1 MKKNNTW
8 IKVVITIIILEVL
21 VGAVIFAYK
30 KLNAND
36 NKVSTD
42 DKIVQELYQ
51 KIAYYDIES
60 LDVMN
65 SRTMLYYGYKNVD
78 NKETINCDSVGITDD
93 TIGYSCIGEAEFT
106 KRSLIEEQ
114 IKNIYG
120 NNVTIETISF
130 ETDPNHYAFYD
141 PISDGYVL
149 YTKDEQINV
158 DPVNLKLDKAT
169 TDDDENIILTVN
181 ILDGVFGTVK
191 ETYNFTFTKD
201 NDNYYL
207 TSKELVTSKEE

>member
-21 VGAVIFAYK
+21 VGAVILAYK
-30 KLNAND
+30 KLNTND
-36 NKVSTD
+36 NKISTD

-65 SRTMLYYGYKNVD
+65 SRTMLYYGYKNVGE
-78 NKETINCDSVGITDD
+78 KTTINCDSVGITDD
-93 TIGYSCIGEAEFT
+93 TTGYSCVGDVEFT
-106 KRSLIEEQ
+106 KRDLIEDE
-114 IKNIYG
+114 IKDIYG
-120 NNVTIETISF
+120 NDVTIETTSF

-169 TDDDENIILTVN
+169 TDDDGNIILTVN
-181 ILDGVFGTVK
+181 ILDGVLNLQDQHLFVH
-191 ETYNFTFTKD
+191 
-201 NDNYYL
+201 L
-207 TSKELVTSKEE
+207 

>member
-65 SRTMLYYGYKNVD
+65 SRTMLYYGYKNVGE
-78 NKETINCDSVGITDD
+78 KTTINCDSVGITDD
-93 TIGYSCIGEAEFT
+93 TTGYSCVGDVEFT
-106 KRSLIEEQ
+106 KRDLIEDE
-114 IKNIYG
+114 IKDIYG
-120 NNVTIETISF
+120 NDVTIETTSF

-169 TDDDENIILTVN
+169 TDDDGNIILTVN

-201 NDNYYL
+201 NNNYYL

>member
-60 LDVMN
+60 LDVM
-65 SRTMLYYGYKNVD
+65 SPRIMLYYGYKNVD
-78 NKETINCDSVGITDD
+78 NKETISCDSVGITDD
-93 TIGYSCIGEAEFT
+93 TTGYSCVGDAEFT

-120 NNVTIETISF
+120 NNVTIETTSF
-130 ETDPNHYAFYD
+130 ETDSNHYAFYD

-149 YTKDEQINV
+149 YTKDEQVNV

-169 TDDDENIILTVN
+169 SDDDENIILTVN

-191 ETYNFTFTKD
+191 ETYNFTFTK
-201 NDNYYL
+201 NKDNYYL
-207 TSKELVTSKEE
+207 TGKEIVTSKEE

>member
-1 MKKNNTW
+1 
-8 IKVVITIIILEVL
+8 
-21 VGAVIFAYK
+21 
-30 KLNAND
+30 
-36 NKVSTD
+36 
-42 DKIVQELYQ
+42 
-51 KIAYYDIES
+51 
-60 LDVMN
+60 MN
-65 SRTMLYYGYKNVD
+65 SRTMLYYGYKNVGE
-78 NKETINCDSVGITDD
+78 KTTINCDSVGTTED
-93 TIGYSCIGEAEFT
+93 TTGYSCVGDVEFT
-106 KRSLIEEQ
+106 KRDLIEDE
-114 IKNIYG
+114 IKDIYG
-120 NNVTIETISF
+120 NDVTIETTSF

-169 TDDDENIILTVN
+169 TDDDGNIILTVN

-201 NDNYYL
+201 NNNYYL